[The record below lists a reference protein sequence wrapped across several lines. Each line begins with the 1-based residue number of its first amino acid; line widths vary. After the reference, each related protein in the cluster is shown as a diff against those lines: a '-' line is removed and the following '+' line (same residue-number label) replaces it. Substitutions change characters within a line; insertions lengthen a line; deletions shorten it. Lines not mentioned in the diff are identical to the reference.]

1 MSLIQPRNN
10 EVYESLSFGDPRVC
24 LVATNR
30 ESDAKVAIVKSY
42 DNTKGFVTADNQY
55 VTCVRLIKSAK
66 ELDDV
71 AVDILAD
78 DMKKRLDKK
87 RGEGRR
93 GWHICSEEEGERVL
107 PTKRAFSAQR
117 HRRGNHQIEPILG
130 LREGSKNIGV

>member
-1 MSLIQPRNN
+1 M
-10 EVYESLSFGDPRVC
+10 YESLSFGDPRVC

-93 GWHICSEEEGERVL
+93 GWHICSEEELSTLLTQSLEKGNLVDIANFC
-107 PTKRAFSAQR
+107 AFLLA
-117 HRRGNHQIEPILG
+117 RGFTYKAPKQA
-130 LREGSKNIGV
+130 